1 MAPILSNA
9 FKHNIAIS
17 FSWTENVCS
26 NNSQF
31 WIDWTDW
38 LYSGPIFKIDLKT
51 SGIRSGWFDEIFSAA
66 SGEGGGCSYATVA
79 GLKYILCSVF
89 PSGPVKFKIRLGSYL
104 TQKVSDAGLCR
115 SGPSSPPPLFKM
127 WFWRVSDVELGRSG
141 LSSPSPPPPPP
152 PTLGFA
158 SKTWSRHW
166 KWLLQG
172 FSLQSW
178 KCELPLSFALTRRQY
193 VCRL

>member
-1 MAPILSNA
+1 MRWDFLCSIRRRGRLFLCNRCRIEIYPLQCL
-9 FKHNIAIS
+9 S
-17 FSWTENVCS
+17 FS
-26 NNSQF
+26 
-31 WIDWTDW
+31 
-38 LYSGPIFKIDLKT
+38 
-51 SGIRSGWFDEIFSAA
+51 
-66 SGEGGGCSYATVA
+66 
-79 GLKYILCSVF
+79 
-89 PSGPVKFKIRLGSYL
+89 SGPVKFKMWPWLGSYL

-193 VCRL
+193 VCRVKKCDGQRDGHVPLNLSFVFLDCKPNICKQ